1 MGNNNAVENAAEAV
15 LEIDGDVYFKRYFMQ
30 AI

>member
-1 MGNNNAVENAAEAV
+1 MGNNNAVENAAV